1 MPLQIGCAVQYKNT
15 WYIRTECKI
24 VGPEDYRLGL
34 IMGLNITCRAL
45 VLKTADPA
53 QSMYIGIDV
62 GELERL
68 GGLDHKMPWK
78 SVFALIKDTE
88 MRLHNSLLS
97 VPLGCLWMQK
107 WWSGRGRL
115 LSTTKWPSLG
125 TIQIYFTL
133 QLSPF
138 YTYLNLDMPCSD
150 EFCPGAIL
158 PGGAIAPP
166 APPSPTSMGCKFIY
180 NFHLQCSTIL

>member
-1 MPLQIGCAVQYKNT
+1 MKINT
-15 WYIRTECKI
+15 KTCKTW
-24 VGPEDYRLGL
+24 LTHTNTTSL
-34 IMGLNITCRAL
+34 IKPCTLVILNLSC
-45 VLKTADPA
+45 
-53 QSMYIGIDV
+53 IDV

-125 TIQIYFTL
+125 RIQIYFTL

-150 EFCPGAIL
+150 EFCPGEIL
-158 PGGAIAPP
+158 LGGYRPP
-166 APPSPTSMGCKFIY
+166 LPPSIMSMIMMLMLIDEAQNFI
-180 NFHLQCSTIL
+180 FCSSLKIVIKIMWGAFIM

>member
-1 MPLQIGCAVQYKNT
+1 MIFIYQKQDTLLLLTGQTSGFSHLTSLRKFQYICTRNF
-15 WYIRTECKI
+15 
-24 VGPEDYRLGL
+24 
-34 IMGLNITCRAL
+34 
-45 VLKTADPA
+45 
-53 QSMYIGIDV
+53 IDV

-125 TIQIYFTL
+125 RIQIYFTL

-166 APPSPTSMGCKFIY
+166 APPSPTSMPVEVVFSWQSLEDSK
-180 NFHLQCSTIL
+180 L

>member
-1 MPLQIGCAVQYKNT
+1 MKSH
-15 WYIRTECKI
+15 
-24 VGPEDYRLGL
+24 LGIFTYTYGWNVVHIL
-34 IMGLNITCRAL
+34 GILPKRG
-45 VLKTADPA
+45 
-53 QSMYIGIDV
+53 GIDV

-125 TIQIYFTL
+125 RIQIYFTL

-166 APPSPTSMGCKFIY
+166 CPPHPLRLCLNLCPSNYTVICETHS
-180 NFHLQCSTIL
+180 L

>member
-1 MPLQIGCAVQYKNT
+1 MTP
-15 WYIRTECKI
+15 
-24 VGPEDYRLGL
+24 
-34 IMGLNITCRAL
+34 
-45 VLKTADPA
+45 
-53 QSMYIGIDV
+53 IDV

-125 TIQIYFTL
+125 RIQIYFTL

-150 EFCPGAIL
+150 EFCPVAIL

-166 APPSPTSMGCKFIY
+166 TPPSPTSMDLITADYRFSEEGSVYHIAQPQAWLPLITVSQRRGPY
-180 NFHLQCSTIL
+180 TP